1 MPSYQATLKHQEDKK
16 QQIYYQQSQQENF
29 EKQLIVLIRIQ
40 INREHLQK
48 IHQQQPLNYQQQSVK
63 IRKTLKK
70 FRKSRDQLQILEQ
83 SIQNQMIQSRRTK
96 ISKPLLLVKYPGP
109 TLISNFGFKSSAG
122 VYILPTGS

>member
-1 MPSYQATLKHQEDKK
+1 MEKQLQEDKK

-48 IHQQQPLNYQQQSVK
+48 IHQQQPLNHQQQSELQNY
-63 IRKTLKK
+63 RK
-70 FRKSRDQLQILEQ
+70 RHDHLQILEQ

-96 ISKPLLLVKYPGP
+96 ISNPCLLVKYPGP
-109 TLISNFGFKSSAG
+109 TLI
-122 VYILPTGS
+122 PR